1 MKLIGLLL
9 LALVS
14 LVEGEEIANSRRG
27 VPSFAFPA
35 FFGRSCASSFP
46 QSHTEEGEELR
57 VKFPTIPHWGRGG
70 AARQV
75 SHNPTLGKGRSCAS
89 FTATCPDFFVKD
101 RNTPVTPTVFR
112 GAQFV
117 QICQKYK
124 NVYRYATLYDTRNRI
139 PVYSAYTYAG
149 YAQTTRSGSWMI
161 EPQLDDPRAQPEMG
175 TEGKVP
181 GDSLGAH
188 QAVNRD
194 YENTGYQKGHVYP
207 HCHNCDKD
215 QAESTFTLTN
225 AAPQTGAD
233 NTQWFNQVEKQV
245 TADIGKGCKPNTFQG
260 KVGLTP
266 NVVKNRVNIPSYYWS
281 AVCCEDNNKK
291 FTSWGYVLQMNGY
304 GSSTAALYPLN
315 QLNSDLTNEYNA
327 PFKVFGAIQGC
338 S

>member
-1 MKLIGLLL
+1 MKLIGLLPL
-9 LALVS
+9 LGLFS
-14 LVEGEEIANSRRG
+14 LVEGEVVA
-27 VPSFAFPA
+27 SFA
-35 FFGRSCASSFP
+35 
-46 QSHTEEGEELR
+46 
-57 VKFPTIPHWGRGG
+57 
-70 AARQV
+70 
-75 SHNPTLGKGRSCAS
+75 
-89 FTATCPDFFVKD
+89 ATCPDFFVKD
-101 RNTPVTPTVFR
+101 QNGVRVPPTVLG

-117 QICQKYK
+117 QICQKHK

-188 QAVNRD
+188 QAVNCD

-233 NTQWFNQVEKQV
+233 NIQWFNQVEKQV
-245 TADIGKGCKPNTFQG
+245 TADIGKGCKPNTAHVVTG
-260 KVGLTP
+260 VIPGTSWINT

-281 AVCCEDNNKK
+281 AVCCQDKHNTNK
-291 FTSWGYVLQMNGY
+291 FTSWGYVLEMIGD
-304 GSSTAALYPLN
+304 GTSKADLYDLDLLN
-315 QLNSDLTNEYNA
+315 KGLTYEYNA